1 MERTEHMTS
10 CENRETRTTIGNELW
25 KGIYELVKQQRD
37 QNQEIIV
44 HVVQPEALKPF
55 SLRNGELLSPSI
67 WDQLPAAPKKKGERD
82 AYRNLRSI
90 ALFHDEPARLG
101 LIPAGLVGA
110 LMELGVASEAAASL
124 ADTIAVMSMDAVVE
138 DYRQR
143 CNAIAVERD
152 IQKTLKQMLLCN
164 LSPLSKP

>member
-1 MERTEHMTS
+1 
-10 CENRETRTTIGNELW
+10 
-25 KGIYELVKQQRD
+25 
-37 QNQEIIV
+37 
-44 HVVQPEALKPF
+44 
-55 SLRNGELLSPSI
+55 
-67 WDQLPAAPKKKGERD
+67 
-82 AYRNLRSI
+82 
-90 ALFHDEPARLG
+90 
-101 LIPAGLVGA
+101 
-110 LMELGVASEAAASL
+110 MELGVASEAAASL